1 MRRRSASPASVRLAP
16 SGRGLL
22 LGLAGLLCGLAALA
36 ADAPHVGLQLRAVVA
51 QYEQLVTELNLN
63 RLPGRLFNYPAVTEQ
78 LDRLGA
84 RLEPLSR
91 AALRADQLS
100 PTELSRLR
108 EEVATLGSDVAAL
121 RRQSLALRVW
131 GYYHEREDVR
141 RPHWGLATAPAGVVV
156 SGERNDCEATA
167 GGEVSLAAA
176 RGGTEAAQLVVVPL
190 DRGLKDVRGVVA
202 ALRGPA
208 GTLPA
213 AALTCQPLGADG
225 TPGVLL
231 PPGSVEVAEGRVQ
244 ALWLTVTVPRD
255 QAPGQYRGLVKV
267 RAAGLE
273 TLEAAV
279 ELTVWNCTLPAAP
292 GLTLSAGLDA
302 TPEQTTLRQQA
313 ADLLAQY
320 RGRLDT
326 AGPAA
331 GALTVPAT
339 DADAR
344 PWGRR
349 AWAEQAAGLWA
360 GIANAPDLTAPL
372 LYRGPDGQPLPSHR
386 LARLRQGS
394 EDYDLLRLL
403 DALAATNPEA
413 AALRGEALEM
423 ARQESGDGA
432 WEDLRRRVGEA
443 LDRAATPKPAP

>member
-1 MRRRSASPASVRLAP
+1 MRRRSVRPASVRLARH
-16 SGRGLL
+16 GWVLL
-22 LGLAGLLCGLAALA
+22 LGLAGLLGGPV
-36 ADAPHVGLQLRAVVA
+36 APATEPSDVGARLRAVVA

-63 RLPGRLFNYPAVTEQ
+63 RLPGHLFNYPAVTEQ

-91 AALRADQLS
+91 AVLRADQLA
-100 PTELSRLR
+100 PAELSRLR
-108 EEVATLGSDVAAL
+108 EEVAALGSDVAIL

-156 SGERNDCEATA
+156 SGERDDCEASA

-176 RGGTEAAQLVVVPL
+176 RGGTATAQLVVVPL
-190 DRGLKDVRGVVA
+190 DRDLRDVRGVVA
-202 ALRGPA
+202 ALRGPG
-208 GTLPA
+208 GTIPA
-213 AALTCQPLGADG
+213 AALSCQPLGADG

-255 QAPGQYRGLVKV
+255 QKPGQYRGIVRV
-267 RAAGLE
+267 RAAGQE

-279 ELTVWNCTLPAAP
+279 ELTVWNFTLPATP
-292 GLTLSAGLDA
+292 GLALSAGLDV
-302 TPEQTTLRQQA
+302 TPEQTALRQQA

-320 RGRLDT
+320 RCRLDVV
-326 AGPAA
+326 GPAA

-339 DADAR
+339 DEDAR
-344 PWGRR
+344 LWGRR

-360 GIANAPDLTAPL
+360 GIANAPDLTRPL
-372 LYRGPDGQPLPSHR
+372 LYRGPDGQPLASQR
-386 LARLRQGS
+386 LTRLRQGS
-394 EDYDLLRLL
+394 EDYDLLRSL
-403 DALAATNPEA
+403 DALAANHPEA
-413 AALRGEALEM
+413 AALRGEALAM
-423 ARQESGDGA
+423 ARQESEDGA
-432 WEDLRRRVGEA
+432 WEELRRRVGEA
-443 LDRAATPKPAP
+443 LDRAETPKPAP